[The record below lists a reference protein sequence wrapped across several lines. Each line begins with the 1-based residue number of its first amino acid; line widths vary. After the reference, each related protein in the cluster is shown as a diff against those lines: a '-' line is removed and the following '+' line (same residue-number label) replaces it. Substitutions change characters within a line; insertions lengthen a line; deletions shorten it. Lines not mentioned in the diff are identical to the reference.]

1 MKKMILAAL
10 AMAAMLTSCGE
21 DKGTQLFNGKDLTG
35 WVAYAD
41 PSSDVPADQVFTVQN
56 GVIHALGMPYGYLRT
71 TKKYADYIA
80 YAEFRWADAQGSNS
94 GFFQRVQEGDA
105 MWPGMIEV
113 QLKVGTV
120 GDVGGTVQRDPDQ
133 TGPFNPRLVNQDGL
147 EKPAGEWNQLEVS
160 CIGSQISVKLNGV
173 VVNEAVTTL
182 TEGFIALQS
191 EGGPIEFRNV
201 YVKEL
206 KPATGADVPELVF
219 KPKQLFDGQ
228 SLRGWVLFTDPTSDV
243 KAEDVFTVKDGVI
256 NVLGQPFG
264 YMRTRN
270 QYRDYRLHAEWR
282 WEGGKASNSGLFQR
296 VQEGDNV
303 WPVGM
308 EANLMAGGLGIVVGL
323 NGYQVEGARQAGEF
337 AIKQPTTPAVEKPVG
352 EWNEADI
359 ECIGRHMV
367 VRINGTVVN
376 EADGQ
381 FDKGFIALQS
391 EGGPLQFR
399 NITLTEIR

>member
-1 MKKMILAAL
+1 MKKMFLAAL
-10 AMAAMLTSCGE
+10 AMAALLTSCGE
-21 DKGTQLFNGKDLTG
+21 DKGVQLFNGKDLTG
-35 WVAYAD
+35 WVAYSD
-41 PSSDVPADQVFTVQN
+41 PSSDVTPDQLFTVQD

-71 TKKYADYIA
+71 AKKYADYVA
-80 YAEFRWADAQGSNS
+80 YAEFRWADGQGTNS

-105 MWPGMIEV
+105 IWPGMIEV

-120 GDVGGTVQRDPDQ
+120 GDTGGTIQRDPSQ
-133 TGPFNPRLVNQDGL
+133 TGPFKPRLVNDEGL

-160 CIGSQISVKLNGV
+160 CIGSHVTVKLNGV
-173 VVNEAVTTL
+173 LVNEAETTL

-206 KPATGADVPELVF
+206 KPATGADVTSLLF
-219 KPKQLFDGQ
+219 KPTPLFNGE
-228 SLRGWVLFTDPTSDV
+228 SLRGWVPYVDPSTGV
-243 KAEDVFTVKDGVI
+243 KPEEVFTVKDGVI
-256 NVLGQPFG
+256 NVSGQPFG

-270 QYRDYRLHAEWR
+270 QYRDYKLHAEWR
-282 WEGGKASNSGLFQR
+282 WVGEPSNSGLFQR
-296 VQEGDNV
+296 IQEGDHV

-308 EANLMAGGLGIVVGL
+308 EANLMNGGLGLVVGL

-337 AIKQPTTPAVEKPVG
+337 AIKPAIGNAEEKPVG
-352 EWNEADI
+352 EWNEAEI
-359 ECIGRHMV
+359 ECIGKHMKV
-367 VRINGTVVN
+367 YINGVLQN

-381 FDKGFIALQS
+381 FDRGFIALQS

-399 NITLTEIR
+399 NITITEIR